1 MVFPALPQSPRL
13 LRWMAAGAV
22 ALPLAATPPAQAQN
36 QGLSFPR
43 NGVICDRATKICYE
57 RNGISYYQTRS
68 QFGWRAE
75 QELRRQLSGRPWPN
89 QLSFSS
95 GELCELQRQVCWDDG
110 WKRRNVSYRL
120 SRQLFGSNWNGN
132 AWSHGNTTWNNGSSN
147 NGSWNNGSSNN
158 GSWNNGNWNNGSWNN
173 GTNNWN
179 GGNTLP
185 GQQLSR
191 CELSQRGQPLFRGT
205 CGLRQRTMSDG
216 TAYVVELSDG
226 RRYAFRNRQGQL
238 VLNDAAN
245 VWPAQFYS
253 RGNDLIFRWADLQL
267 VTQPSYDYGYG
278 TGANQ
283 RPLPWSQTPT
293 NQFLQDL
300 FNNLFR

>member
-1 MVFPALPQSPRL
+1 MVFPALSPSSRR

-22 ALPLAATPPAQAQN
+22 ALPLAATAPAQAQN
-36 QGLSFPR
+36 EGLSFPR
-43 NGVICDRATKICYE
+43 NGVICDRATRICYE
-57 RNGISYYQTRS
+57 RNGISYDQTRS

-75 QELRRQLSGRPWPN
+75 QELRRQFSGRPWPN

-120 SRQLFGSNWNGN
+120 SRQLFGSTWNSN
-132 AWSHGNTTWNNGSSN
+132 AWSQGNPNWNNGT
-147 NGSWNNGSSNN
+147 WNN
-158 GSWNNGNWNNGSWNN
+158 GSWNNGN
-173 GTNNWN
+173 NNWN
-179 GGNTLP
+179 GGNMLP

-191 CELSQRGQPLFRGT
+191 CELSQRGQPLFRGA
-205 CGLRQRTMSDG
+205 CGLRQRAMTDG

-238 VLNDAAN
+238 VLNDAASI
-245 VWPAQFYS
+245 WPAQFYS

-267 VTQPSYDYGYG
+267 VTQPTYDYGYG
-278 TGANQ
+278 TGPNQ
-283 RPLPWSQTPT
+283 RPLPWNQTPS

>member
-1 MVFPALPQSPRL
+1 MVFPALPQSPHL

-22 ALPLAATPPAQAQN
+22 ALPLAATAPAQAQN
-36 QGLSFPR
+36 EGLSFPR

-57 RNGISYYQTRS
+57 RNGISYSQTRRE
-68 QFGWRAE
+68 FGSRAE
-75 QELRRQLSGRPWPN
+75 QNLRRQVSGRPWPD

-110 WKRRNVSYRL
+110 WKRRNVSKRL
-120 SRQLFGSNWNGN
+120 SRQLFGSTWNSN
-132 AWSHGNTTWNNGSSN
+132 AWSNGNTNWNNN
-147 NGSWNNGSSNN
+147 NNNN
-158 GSWNNGNWNNGSWNN
+158 SWNNGNWTNSNTNNNN
-173 GTNNWN
+173 NWGNGNNNWN
-179 GGNTLP
+179 GGNTPL

-205 CGLRQRTMSDG
+205 CGLRQRATTDG

-267 VTQPSYDYGYG
+267 VTQPTYDYGYG
-278 TGANQ
+278 TGPNQ
-283 RPLPWSQTPT
+283 RPLPWNQTPT